1 MVIQSQNLHDLKGFV
16 SMFREGWD
24 SRKGENSLPK
34 KVSEKKWPFLRRAM
48 PIKNCR
54 IGAEW
59 AVFYQIS

>member
-1 MVIQSQNLHDLKGFV
+1 
-16 SMFREGWD
+16 MFREGWD